1 MQSRWQEEYNR
12 KKRTLPEI
20 LAAIED
26 GDFIVTSFAAMEPM
40 GFLANLHK
48 IHDRINR
55 VHVCMVLS
63 PGRYK
68 FVEDPQYN
76 SKFSTSTWFM
86 LEPSRIA
93 LREGKIDYVPANL
106 HEGARRQIDVA
117 APNVFVATATP
128 MDKHGYFRISLSN
141 ICERT
146 WMDTCKKIILEV
158 NPLVPT
164 VYGDNEI
171 HISQVDYLYELKR
184 PLPQIDK
191 MPITDVERK
200 IGEYVASLVRDG
212 DTIQLGI
219 GSIPDA
225 IAEAFKDKRDL
236 GIHTEMITNSMV
248 DLVEWGVVT
257 GRKKTLHRGK
267 IVGTFALG
275 NQRLYDFLDHNPSV
289 LMLPGDYVND
299 PRVIAQNDNMVAIN
313 TAIAVD
319 LTGQVAAESIG
330 YRQYSGTGGQNDM
343 VLGATHSRG
352 GRSIIA
358 LRSTAKNDTIS
369 KIQTFLPEG
378 SVVSVSRNSV
388 DYVVT
393 EYGIAFL
400 KSQSL
405 RQRALN
411 LINIAHPKFREQLRR
426 EAEKLYFI

>member
-1 MQSRWQEEYNR
+1 
-12 KKRTLPEI
+12 
-20 LAAIED
+20 
-26 GDFIVTSFAAMEPM
+26 V
-40 GFLANLHK
+40 
-48 IHDRINR
+48 
-55 VHVCMVLS
+55 
-63 PGRYK
+63 
-68 FVEDPQYN
+68 N
-76 SKFSTSTWFM
+76 S
-86 LEPSRIA
+86 
-93 LREGKIDYVPANL
+93 
-106 HEGARRQIDVA
+106 
-117 APNVFVATATP
+117 
-128 MDKHGYFRISLSN
+128 
-141 ICERT
+141 
-146 WMDTCKKIILEV
+146 
-158 NPLVPT
+158 LVPM

-171 HISQVDYLYELKR
+171 YSSQVEYLNELKR

-275 NQRLYDFLDHNPSV
+275 NQRLYDFLNHNPSV